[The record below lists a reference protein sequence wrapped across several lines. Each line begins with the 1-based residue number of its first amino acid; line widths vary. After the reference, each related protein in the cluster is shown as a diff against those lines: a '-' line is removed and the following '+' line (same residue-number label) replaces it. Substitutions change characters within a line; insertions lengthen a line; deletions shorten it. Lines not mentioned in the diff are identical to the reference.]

1 MQRSPNFWLYSLA
14 YCYLLPLLCSS
25 LPIFDQLCVRL
36 LNFVQRCLSHDSDIV
51 KFRPISDYC
60 IKYGRSNSCIGK
72 NVMFCMQRYKCNVE
86 MVFSG
91 QMNNIIESR
100 FIRSTDCVHVALAN
114 MLFEIIMVWDGVL
127 SLPRWFSCDLIDDV
141 LSVYSRN
148 GVLWCKVLLLLFSL
162 FLLYACLSCTSCTI
176 S

>member
-86 MVFSG
+86 KVFSG

-127 SLPRWFSCDLIDDV
+127 SLPRWFSRDLIDDV
-141 LSVYSRN
+141 LSVYSVCVKCCFYCFHCSYCMPVCH
-148 GVLWCKVLLLLFSL
+148 VLRVRFHNK
-162 FLLYACLSCTSCTI
+162 
-176 S
+176 